1 MTATLVE
8 DTVVVMEA
16 ATAVVD
22 MAAVEADMVPTADAV
37 ALNVMRA
44 IAEKRILNSPA
55 R

>member
-22 MAAVEADMVPTADAV
+22 MAVVAIMDAETIMVSSVLPEYSKEGIKFI
-37 ALNVMRA
+37 NYSR
-44 IAEKRILNSPA
+44 
-55 R
+55 